1 MMDLVYRNKKS
12 DRIIKPEKE
21 FYVGMKKKDFT
32 DHELDRLQLL
42 RRSRS
47 PEPIVRVDM
56 GLQTMFSE
64 ECDLDS
70 EPENNQSTEKTTDC
84 EQIEE
89 ELVE

>member
-1 MMDLVYRNKKS
+1 LSEKVPQKQLYEKKVLMMDLVYRNKKS

-56 GLQTMFSE
+56 GL
-64 ECDLDS
+64 
-70 EPENNQSTEKTTDC
+70 
-84 EQIEE
+84 
-89 ELVE
+89 